1 MIDELYKYRD
11 SLIRQEID
19 NYNEEYKASKWYREP
34 TLKDILGPAI
44 YSDYCALERA
54 LQKENKDE
62 IQSLITSFEQ
72 AAHNYGASWW
82 DDDLGCER
90 TGSEWEVEFY
100 VTLRNIAA
108 RTMGLPDKNTDEFY
122 EGRGI

>member
-1 MIDELYKYRD
+1 MITKLLEYRD

-19 NYNEEYKASKWYREP
+19 NYNEEYKSSKWYKVP
-34 TLKDILGPAI
+34 TLKEILGASM
-44 YSDYCALERA
+44 YSDYLSFEKAL
-54 LQKENKDE
+54 LKEDKDE
-62 IQSLITSFEQ
+62 IKPFIASFEQ

-100 VTLRNIAA
+100 ITLRNIAA
-108 RTMGLPDKNTDEFY
+108 RIIGLPDKNADEFY
-122 EGRGI
+122 EGRGV